1 MYCPTCFND
10 TLKIASSGV
19 VKMRFNKKARNTSQL
34 FYNIK
39 SDTDDELLQ
48 KFRDVISDYFNWY
61 AGFQNK
67 DPIRLVQAYS
77 FDFVCSKG
85 CKLKVSNQLSV
96 IGLLINKKELL
107 ALLQEE
113 ALKFDLEIAP
123 HILIE

>member
-39 SDTDDELLQ
+39 SDTDEELLQ
-48 KFRDVISDYFNWY
+48 KFRDVITDYFSWY
-61 AGFQNK
+61 ASFQNK
-67 DPIRLVQAYS
+67 DPIRLVQTYS
-77 FDFVCSKG
+77 FDFICSNG

-107 ALLQEE
+107 ALLRDE
-113 ALKFDLEIAP
+113 AQKFDLEIAP